1 MITSKRKGLFD
12 KYRGIF
18 RAIFAFAILVALL
31 ALIITGLCIT
41 GADTTPTPEAQPGQS
56 NDLALYNRIIE
67 HVQNGESY
75 YTAAIGELRNSN
87 YPVRPFV
94 AVRYPAHAL
103 AMAAL
108 PNESARQLA
117 LYALVVMTFAAW
129 AWRLS
134 RQTMS
139 PTRYALTLLALASG
153 IAPALTP
160 NAYPLHD
167 VWAGLLIAL
176 SLALR
181 SPERWLAS
189 ILIGLSAALIRELA
203 APYLLAMALFAIL
216 ERNRREAYGW
226 LTAIAIFVAL
236 YAVHAIRV
244 NELVTATD
252 LASPGW
258 LKIGGWQFVL
268 QTTKMNLLLLATP
281 SWLAAILVPFSLLGF
296 SIAREPLDRR
306 IALIV
311 AGYICAF
318 VFLGRTSNFYWGFI
332 VAPLLPMGL
341 VTAWPTLSQHM
352 TNIRQLLR
360 NIYQRTLRIRDA

>member
-1 MITSKRKGLFD
+1 MITSGKKGIFD
-12 KYRGIF
+12 EYRGIL
-18 RAIFAFAILVALL
+18 RAIFALATLAAFV
-31 ALIITGLCIT
+31 ALIITGLCI
-41 GADTTPTPEAQPGQS
+41 ASVDTTPTLETQPRQS
-56 NDLALYNRIIE
+56 NDLALYARIIE
-67 HVQNGESY
+67 HVHNGESY

-117 LYALVVMTFAAW
+117 LYILVVVTFAAW

-134 RQTMS
+134 RQRMS
-139 PTRYALTLLALASG
+139 PTRYALTLVALASG
-153 IAPALTP
+153 AAPALTP
-160 NAYPLHD
+160 DAYPLHD

-181 SPERWLAS
+181 SPDRWFAS
-189 ILIGLSAALIRELA
+189 VLVGLSAALIRELA
-203 APYLLAMALFAIL
+203 APYLLVMAFLAIL

-236 YAVHAIRV
+236 LAVHAIRV

-252 LASPGW
+252 PVSPGW
-258 LKIGGWQFVL
+258 LKMGGWQFVL

-281 SWLAAILVPFSLLGF
+281 NWLAAILVPFSLLGF

-311 AGYICAF
+311 TGYICAF

-341 VTAWPTLSQHM
+341 VAAWPALAQYMS
-352 TNIRQLLR
+352 NIRQFLKT
-360 NIYQRTLRIRDA
+360 IYQRTLRTRDA